1 MASSSP
7 AKKVISGRLY
17 SASFFFLFFFV
28 ISTIVLLVFV
38 RVRVTVKCVFFLAV
52 EILGFGS
59 DCERLGADGGGDR
72 HRCSAASWS

>member
-1 MASSSP
+1 MIVSIQLP
-7 AKKVISGRLY
+7 
-17 SASFFFLFFFV
+17 FFFCDFDDCVACVCESESDCEVCFF
-28 ISTIVLLVFV
+28 
-38 RVRVTVKCVFFLAV
+38 CLAV